1 MFNDT
6 NKEHH
11 GSYLT
16 NDKERG
22 TVIRSGSASVECKQ
36 RVEVGHPKGAKQT
49 AMKDQENNFYSLYLA
64 RSSEHVI
71 KEMREG
77 WFEDT
82 EFFPGVIFSGD
93 MKETVQDLFV
103 WNEHIVAFLICWRT
117 MVTL

>member
-1 MFNDT
+1 MKNNETMLKSGVDDTIFSPSFISSHEMFNDT

-64 RSSEHVI
+64 RSSN
-71 KEMREG
+71 M
-77 WFEDT
+77 
-82 EFFPGVIFSGD
+82 
-93 MKETVQDLFV
+93 
-103 WNEHIVAFLICWRT
+103 
-117 MVTL
+117 

>member
-1 MFNDT
+1 VKNNETMLKSGVDDTIFSPSFISSHEMFNDT

-64 RSSEHVI
+64 
-71 KEMREG
+71 M
-77 WFEDT
+77 
-82 EFFPGVIFSGD
+82 
-93 MKETVQDLFV
+93 
-103 WNEHIVAFLICWRT
+103 
-117 MVTL
+117 

>member
-1 MFNDT
+1 M
-6 NKEHH
+6 
-11 GSYLT
+11 
-16 NDKERG
+16 
-22 TVIRSGSASVECKQ
+22 
-36 RVEVGHPKGAKQT
+36 
-49 AMKDQENNFYSLYLA
+49 
-64 RSSEHVI
+64 I